1 MNYLIINS
9 TKQQKNKEKK
19 SVFCEPF
26 VNITSSFDN
35 GISPQNLISISA
47 KFQSYANNADSA
59 QISNF

>member
-26 VNITSSFDN
+26 VNTTSSFDN
-35 GISPQNLISISA
+35 GISPQNLIFISA
-47 KFQSYANNADSA
+47 KFQSYAHNADSA